1 MNQELT
7 KWAAAASASRFM
19 ARSSLPQLGRS
30 EGAWC
35 FAGVKKASPGAI
47 KRYPQ
52 IVEHFA
58 RIARAN
64 FGNVVGID
72 DLCRLARAN
81 PRTISRAFK
90 VVHGTTPSRY
100 LRELRLIEVRRVLL
114 SGRNRASITQVAM
127 RFGFSEL
134 GRFSALYRKKFEE
147 APSVT
152 KICPNLDMSR
162 TTPGKGR
169 AGWISLM
176 STVRQWSKVRL
187 ATPQTTIPSIRAK
200 DEYLQSDKRPV
211 FRAPQRH

>member
-1 MNQELT
+1 MN
-7 KWAAAASASRFM
+7 W
-19 ARSSLPQLGRS
+19 
-30 EGAWC
+30 
-35 FAGVKKASPGAI
+35 
-47 KRYPQ
+47 YPQ

-127 RFGFSEL
+127 RFGFREL

-147 APSVT
+147 APSFT
-152 KICPNLDMSR
+152 KNLSESR
-162 TTPGKGR
+162 HEPHDARQGAGR
-169 AGWISLM
+169 VDFVDVDRPSM
-176 STVRQWSKVRL
+176 VESSVSH
-187 ATPQTTIPSIRAK
+187 ATDNNTEHPR
-200 DEYLQSDKRPV
+200 ER
-211 FRAPQRH
+211 

>member
-1 MNQELT
+1 MN
-7 KWAAAASASRFM
+7 
-19 ARSSLPQLGRS
+19 
-30 EGAWC
+30 
-35 FAGVKKASPGAI
+35 
-47 KRYPQ
+47 RYPQ

-64 FGNVVGID
+64 FGNAVGID

-127 RFGFSEL
+127 RFGFREL

-152 KICPNLDMSR
+152 KNLSESR
-162 TTPGKGR
+162 HEPHDARQGAGR
-169 AGWISLM
+169 VDFVDVDRPSM
-176 STVRQWSKVRL
+176 VESSVSH
-187 ATPQTTIPSIRAK
+187 ATDNNTEHPR
-200 DEYLQSDKRPV
+200 ER
-211 FRAPQRH
+211 